1 MTDMDFGSSSAKFLA
16 DNGCMTRVNT
26 REETRLTT
34 ATTDRRNAER
44 FRLGTGLVRVVVAAH
59 GETRSSKGVFEGHA
73 YDLSHNG
80 IRLELDQELPLE
92 TPVEVEL
99 HMPGHHEPL
108 RLVGAVA
115 RVFDEIDDPGPR
127 RMGIQVVNGATPRD
141 WERLERLL
149 DNASL
154 GRIT

>member
-1 MTDMDFGSSSAKFLA
+1 MTDMDFGSSSAKFLP
-16 DNGCMTRVNT
+16 DNGHMTRAHT

-34 ATTDRRNAER
+34 AIMDRRNAER

-59 GETRSSKGVFEGHA
+59 GETSSSKGVFEGHA
-73 YDLSHNG
+73 YDVSHNG
-80 IRLELDQELPLE
+80 IRLELDQDLPVE

-99 HMPGHHEPL
+99 HMPGNTDPL

-115 RVFDEIDDPGPR
+115 RVFDELDDPGPR

-141 WERLERLL
+141 WERLERILET
-149 DNASL
+149 ASL
-154 GRIT
+154 GRIV

>member
-1 MTDMDFGSSSAKFLA
+1 M
-16 DNGCMTRVNT
+16 
-26 REETRLTT
+26 TT
-34 ATTDRRNAER
+34 AITDRRNAER

-59 GETRSSKGVFEGHA
+59 GDTPSTKGVFEGHA

-80 IRLELDQELPLE
+80 IRLELDDELPVD

-99 HMPGHHEPL
+99 FMPGSCEPV
-108 RLVGAVA
+108 RVVGAVA
-115 RVFDEIDDPGPR
+115 RVFDQLDDPGPR

-149 DNASL
+149 DIGSL
-154 GRIT
+154 GRIV

>member
-1 MTDMDFGSSSAKFLA
+1 MTDMDFGSSLAKFLP
-16 DNGCMTRVNT
+16 DNGLMTRVHT

-34 ATTDRRNAER
+34 AIMDRRNAER
-44 FRLGTGLVRVVVAAH
+44 FRLGTGLVRVVVSAH
-59 GETRSSKGVFEGHA
+59 GETPSSKGVFEGHA
-73 YDLSHNG
+73 YDVSHNG

-99 HMPGHHEPL
+99 HMPGNTDPL

-115 RVFDEIDDPGPR
+115 RVFDELDDPGPR

-149 DNASL
+149 ETASL
-154 GRIT
+154 GRIV